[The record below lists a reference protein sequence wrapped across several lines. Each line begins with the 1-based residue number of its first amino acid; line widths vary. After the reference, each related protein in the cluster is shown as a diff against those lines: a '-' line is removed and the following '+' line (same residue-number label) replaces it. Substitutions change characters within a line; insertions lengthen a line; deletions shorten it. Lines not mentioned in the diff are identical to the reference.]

1 MIIAALLLI
10 LLTLVLFWVAA
21 RKQKDAGLP
30 IGRVIYA
37 DPGGWVKVEKP
48 LYDPLYGITGK
59 PDYLVNTGGTII
71 PVEVKSIFAPTVPYD
86 SHLFQL
92 ATYCLLVERTVG
104 KRPPHGF
111 IKYRNRTIE
120 VDYNSELENSLL
132 DVVRN
137 IRLSERAEEV
147 DRSHEEPNRCA
158 RCGFRSICDQR
169 L

>member
-1 MIIAALLLI
+1 MIIAALLL
-10 LLTLVLFWVAA
+10 LLVTLVLFWFAA

-30 IGRVIYA
+30 LGRVIYA

-48 LYDPLYGITGK
+48 LYDSLYGLTGK
-59 PDYLVNTGGTII
+59 PDYLVNSGGTII

-92 ATYCLLVERTVG
+92 AAYCLLVERSMG

-132 DVVRN
+132 DVIKN

-147 DRSHEEPNRCA
+147 DRSHEEANRCA